1 MDKGTGKSYSSS
13 ACDSAGDAE
22 VFRRSL
28 YCRIYPESVGASK
41 CGGSA
46 DWRNGGAAAGNSQY
60 SCGKTGNPAGKGT
73 AAFFMNISA
82 VWQEDQDG
90 VPGSE
95 GSRKYG
101 RLWYIM
107 AF

>member
-46 DWRNGGAAAGNSQY
+46 NWRNGGAAVGNSQY

-73 AAFFMNISA
+73 AAF
-82 VWQEDQDG
+82 
-90 VPGSE
+90 
-95 GSRKYG
+95 
-101 RLWYIM
+101 L
-107 AF
+107 

>member
-60 SCGKTGNPAGKGT
+60 SCGKLVILPARYCC
-73 AAFFMNISA
+73 FFMNISA

-101 RLWYIM
+101 RSWYIM

>member
-13 ACDSAGDAE
+13 ACDSAGDVE

-60 SCGKTGNPAGKGT
+60 SCGKTGAPAGKGT
-73 AAFFMNISA
+73 ATF
-82 VWQEDQDG
+82 
-90 VPGSE
+90 
-95 GSRKYG
+95 
-101 RLWYIM
+101 L
-107 AF
+107 